1 MILYFIIT
9 YFFFIYSDA
18 TLAGPTEANKLS
30 GSAPPFSAAQKQEG
44 AHTRPGGGRVNCVR
58 ARMYLRKTG
67 FRPTALCGPNDD
79 FGCLTSQ
86 PPPPSFPPFRHRCA
100 RGRLHH
106 TQVHRLFSLSL
117 VFTMFTC
124 VFSTSPMVVSQPKTN
139 THAEK
144 SRERVKERENKNA
157 LCNRR
162 Y

>member
-30 GSAPPFSAAQKQEG
+30 GSALPFSAAHKQEG

-79 FGCLTSQ
+79 FGCLKSQ
-86 PPPPSFPPFRHRCA
+86 PPPPSFSPLSTSLRAGSSPSYLSPPPLFSFA
-100 RGRLHH
+100 RVYHVYVRLFYVADGRL
-106 TQVHRLFSLSL
+106 T
-117 VFTMFTC
+117 T
-124 VFSTSPMVVSQPKTN
+124 
-139 THAEK
+139 
-144 SRERVKERENKNA
+144 ENKHARWKN
-157 LCNRR
+157 
-162 Y
+162 